1 MDEYLIEAMLDGN
14 ISMEY
19 LVEDM
24 GYDNGF
30 KPMEINGKLYKNSR
44 YTMDIKYKGKDV
56 SVTIY
61 YRPELF
67 KFNKYELDKLTKM
80 NVAGIT
86 QSVSDKLPS
95 QPELAI
101 FDSEGMRLIWFDK
114 KGKPHI
120 TGYYIKKNRV

>member
-30 KPMEINGKLYKNSR
+30 RPLEIDGHKYKNSR
-44 YTMDIKYKGKDV
+44 YTMDIKYKGRDI

-67 KFNKYELDKLTKM
+67 KFNKYELDKVAKM
-80 NVAGIT
+80 NVAGVT
-86 QSVSDKLPS
+86 QSVADKLPS
-95 QPELAI
+95 QPELAVW
-101 FDSEGMRLIWFDK
+101 DSKGMRLVWFDK
-114 KGKPHI
+114 NDKGYL
-120 TGYYIKKNRV
+120 TGYYIHK